1 MTNSAKTR
9 RILINDDGWI
19 MSEAEPPL
27 TADDLRKR
35 MVDTY
40 QGSPVGALLW
50 CVGNREVY
58 SYETKAGEM
67 FGQDF
72 EVLEN
77 ATDRKHAEN
86 VKRLIDECGGPL
98 TAMVDLC
105 HKAGI
110 DIFPSVRMNSHYEAD
125 SSAPNAGRFRNE
137 HPEVLIGRPDEVFL
151 EGSMRWGIR
160 TGLDYTHQ
168 AVRAHMAAI
177 INELFESFDVDGVE
191 LDFMRHPTFF
201 KIEDAYA
208 NRYLMTDLVRRVR
221 RRMDEVSSATGRS
234 IDLAVRVPPTLADS
248 ARIGLDV
255 KQWMAEG
262 LVDMVIAG
270 GGFIPFETPVDEFV
284 RAAEGTDC
292 QIYGAIEYLRP
303 AVDDEV
309 IRAIAAN
316 HWDAGA
322 SGIYLFNYFGKSA
335 EWKKRAL
342 SEIADQSALRR
353 LDKRFQMDNTRFRWD
368 YTKDVSSR
376 DLHDYAFENS
386 VPPCQL
392 PVALPDTLTGHGA
405 RLRLYIADDVESAS
419 DEGELAQCRLTLS
432 FDNYR
437 GEDEIEVLLNGEVL
451 PSSSS
456 TRTFGMWSHLE
467 WTGFP
472 TRLAQVEHD
481 GGRLVFDLACPPLR
495 YGSNELEVCLV
506 RRTVSQPEH
515 VVMVDVEVSLQ
526 YGRP

>member
-1 MTNSAKTR
+1 MTKANKPR

-19 MSEAEPPL
+19 TSEAEPPL
-27 TADDLRKR
+27 TVADLKER

-40 QGSPVGALLW
+40 GGSAVDALFW
-50 CVGNREVY
+50 CVGNSEVY
-58 SYETKAGEM
+58 SYETNVGET
-67 FGQDF
+67 FGQDMETF
-72 EVLEN
+72 KT
-77 ATDRKHAEN
+77 ATDRRHAEN
-86 VKRLIDECGGPL
+86 INRLIEECGGPL

-110 DIFPSVRMNSHYEAD
+110 DMFPSVRMNSHYEAD
-125 SSAPNAGRFRNE
+125 PSAPNSGRFRNE
-137 HPEVLIGRPDEVFL
+137 HPDHLIGRPDEVFPT
-151 EGSMRWGIR
+151 GSMRWGIR

-177 INELFESFDVDGVE
+177 INELFESFEVDGVE
-191 LDFMRHPTFF
+191 MDFMRHPTFF
-201 KIEDAYA
+201 KVEDAYA

-221 RRMDEVSSATGRS
+221 RRMDEVSTATGRS

-255 KQWMAEG
+255 KQWMAED

-270 GGFIPFETPVDEFV
+270 GGFIPFETPIDEFV
-284 RAAEGTDC
+284 KAAEGTGC
-292 QIYGAIEYLRP
+292 QVYGAIEYLRP

-309 IRAIAAN
+309 VRAIAAN

-322 SGIYLFNYFGKSA
+322 TGIYLFNYFGKSA
-335 EWKKRAL
+335 EWKRRAL
-342 SEIADQSALRR
+342 GEISDSSALRR

-386 VPPCQL
+386 VPPVQL
-392 PVALPDTLTGHGA
+392 PVALPDTLTGHGVS
-405 RLRLYIADDVESAS
+405 LRMHIADDVKSAN
-419 DEGELAQCRLTLS
+419 DEGDLALCKLTLS

-437 GEDEIEVLLNGEVL
+437 GEDELEVRLNGEIL

-456 TRTFGMWSHLE
+456 TATFGMWSRLE

-481 GGRLVFDLACPPLR
+481 GGRLEFDSVCPPLK
-495 YGSNELEVCLV
+495 YGGNELEVRLV
-506 RRTVSQPEH
+506 RRTVSQPDLL
-515 VVMVDVEVSLQ
+515 VLVDVEVSIR
-526 YGRP
+526 YSRP

>member
-1 MTNSAKTR
+1 MNTAKTR

-19 MSEAEPPL
+19 RREAEPPL
-27 TADDLRKR
+27 TVNDLKER

-40 QGSPVGALLW
+40 QGSPVGALFW
-50 CVGNREVY
+50 SIGGREVY
-58 SYETKAGEM
+58 SYETKVGEM
-67 FGQDF
+67 FGEGF
-72 EVLEN
+72 ETFEEPD
-77 ATDRKHAEN
+77 DRRNAEN
-86 VKRLIDECGGPL
+86 IRRLIEECGGPL

-110 DIFPSVRMNSHYEAD
+110 DMFPSVRMNSHYAD
-125 SSAPNAGRFRNE
+125 DPSKPNTGRFRNE
-137 HPEVLIGRPDEVFL
+137 HSDRLIGRPDEVFPA
-151 EGSMRWGIR
+151 GSMRWGIR

-177 INELFESFDVDGVE
+177 INELFESFEVDGVE
-191 LDFMRHPTFF
+191 MDFMRHPTFF
-201 KIEDAYA
+201 KVEDAYA

-221 RRMDEVSSATGRS
+221 RRMDEVSGATGRS

-255 KQWMAEG
+255 KQWMAED
-262 LVDMVIAG
+262 LVDIVIAG

-284 RAAEGTDC
+284 KAAEGTRC
-292 QIYGAIEYLRP
+292 HVYGSIEYLRP

-309 IRAIAAN
+309 IRAIAAH

-335 EWKKRAL
+335 EWKKRTL
-342 SEIADQSALRR
+342 GEIADPSALRR

-386 VPPCQL
+386 VPPVQL
-392 PVALPDTLTGHGA
+392 PVALPDTLTGHGVS
-405 RLRLYIADDVESAS
+405 LRLHIADDVESAS
-419 DEGELAQCRLTLS
+419 AEGELAQCRLTLS
-432 FDNYR
+432 FDSYR
-437 GEDEIEVLLNGEVL
+437 GEDEIEILLNGEVL

-456 TRTFGMWSHLE
+456 TSTFGKWDRLE

-481 GGRLVFDLACPPLR
+481 GGRLAFDLACPPLK
-495 YGSNELEVCLV
+495 YGSNELEVRLV
-506 RRTVSQPEH
+506 RRTVSQPDH
-515 VVMVDVEVSLQ
+515 LVLVDVEVSVG
-526 YGRP
+526 YNRP